1 MLTALPFAF
10 HAEFLPTLAIETVF
24 KKNRI
29 SKDMTDVIKEMEDED
44 SNDDDDDGLKGQID
58 NYF

>member
-1 MLTALPFAF
+1 
-10 HAEFLPTLAIETVF
+10 
-24 KKNRI
+24 
-29 SKDMTDVIKEMEDED
+29 MTDVIKEMEDED